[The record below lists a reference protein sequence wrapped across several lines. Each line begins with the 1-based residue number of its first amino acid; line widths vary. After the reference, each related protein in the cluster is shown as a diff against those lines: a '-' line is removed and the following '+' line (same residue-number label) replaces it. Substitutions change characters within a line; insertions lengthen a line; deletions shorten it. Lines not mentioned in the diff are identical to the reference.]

1 MNEIQA
7 GPNDLLDTTDSLEAV
22 GVFKGWKNFFFI
34 IIVLCLVLLQVSFW
48 LVDRGYIQVSP
59 SAEAAEP
66 VAEGEF
72 AAPQITV
79 LTIPVEQNLAPTVPA
94 AVQPA
99 EPVQPTK
106 PVPSEVEETVESDKT
121 TAEPN
126 QVIEPNRPA
135 DPNLTSRTTR
145 GEKAGKNLQRA
156 ITWPSADFLSGIT
169 AEQFAW
175 MVRLVN
181 AVLVLTASLYC
192 LTLMFSLKV
201 SMHGRL
207 GGINHISRAFFLSL
221 LMLVLLL
228 PWQRVFGGVVTG
240 AVYTPAELMS
250 WHAAEK
256 TGDTLAMALYYLR
269 FSGYG
274 VLIFLLLLLSQYRSL
289 RWAKAILRRL
299 EII

>member
-48 LVDRGYIQVSP
+48 LVDRGCIHLGPSP
-59 SAEAAEP
+59 EAAES
-66 VAEGEF
+66 VDEGEF
-72 AAPQITV
+72 AAPQIEV
-79 LTIPVEQNLAPTVPA
+79 LEIPVEPNLAPTVPA

-99 EPVQPTK
+99 EPVQQDK
-106 PVPSEVEETVESDKT
+106 PVPSEVEETAEPDKT

-135 DPNLTSRTTR
+135 EPNLTSRTTL
-145 GEKAGKNLQRA
+145 GDKAGKNLQRA
-156 ITWPSADFLSGIT
+156 ITWPSADFLSGIS

-175 MVRLVN
+175 MIRLVN

-221 LMLVLLL
+221 LMFVLLL